1 MPRKTLA
8 ALCVAVLLM
17 APAAI
22 AQTVGIGATSTAYT
36 AQASAAISKVVSEKA
51 GIQMRVQPH
60 GGTSAYVPSV
70 NQGTLEFGL
79 ANELESLYAV
89 TGKVIYAGRP
99 QPNLRVI
106 TVLTPFGTG
115 LYVRK
120 DSNIHTLKDL
130 KGKRLPSGW
139 ASQKIIGVLLDG
151 TLASAGMTMKDVEAV
166 PVPNVVKGADDFAA
180 GKTDAFFFAV
190 GAGKVR
196 EVDAK
201 VGGIRAIP
209 IETSPEA
216 MAAMRKHVPPA
227 YAKVYKPSPVAVGVE
242 KPTAL
247 MAYDYLMLGN
257 AKVSDDIVYRIV
269 KALHDNK
276 KELVA
281 SFPALGQFNPD
292 GMARTFQGGL
302 SYHSGA
308 IQYYKEI
315 GQWPPK

>member
-8 ALCVAVLLM
+8 ALGVAALLA
-17 APAAI
+17 APAAL

-89 TGKVIYAGRP
+89 TGTAIYKDRP

-106 TVLTPFGTG
+106 TVLTPFASS

-120 DSNIHTLKDL
+120 DSNIYTLNDL
-130 KGKRLPSGW
+130 RGKRLPSGW
-139 ASQKIIGVLLDG
+139 ASQKIIGVLMDG
-151 TLASAGMTMKDVEAV
+151 ALATAGMTMNDVERV

-190 GAGKVR
+190 GAGKVK

-201 VGGIRAIP
+201 VRGIRAIP
-209 IETSPEA
+209 IETSPQA
-216 MAAMRKHVPPA
+216 IAAMRKHVPPA
-227 YAKVYKPSPVAVGVE
+227 YARVFNPSPVAVGVE
-242 KPTAL
+242 KPTAI
-247 MAYDYLMLGN
+247 MAYNYLMLGN
-257 AKVSDDIVYRIV
+257 DKVADDVVYRIV

-276 KELVA
+276 PMLVA
-281 SFPALGQFNPD
+281 SFPALGQFNPG
-292 GMARTFQGGL
+292 GMARKLEGGL
-302 SYHSGA
+302 QYHTGA
-308 IQYYKEI
+308 IKYYKET